1 MRLRDLRPGHLRSV
15 AKTAWLFGRSRYCPI
30 CSGHSRKFVAS
41 GVLPRPDARCPWC
54 DSLERHRL
62 VWRYFQERTDLF
74 DSKPKRMLHVAP
86 EAHIRRQLAPLPG
99 LDYLAADLNG
109 MDATEAVDITDI
121 RHPDDTF
128 DAICC
133 SHVLEHVPDDRR
145 AMAELHRVLS
155 PSGWAVLLVPIT
167 AAETVEAC
175 GAIDPET
182 RLRLFGQEDHV
193 RRYGPDFVDRLR
205 DVGFDV
211 KKFVAGDF
219 LGREERV
226 RIAVH
231 TEAAGEI
238 FHCTK

>member
-1 MRLRDLRPGHLRSV
+1 
-15 AKTAWLFGRSRYCPI
+15 
-30 CSGHSRKFVAS
+30 
-41 GVLPRPDARCPWC
+41 
-54 DSLERHRL
+54 
-62 VWRYFQERTDLF
+62 
-74 DSKPKRMLHVAP
+74 MLHVAP
-86 EAHIRRQLAPLPG
+86 EAHIRRQLEPLRG
-99 LDYLAADLNG
+99 LDHLAADLSG
-109 MDATEAVDITDI
+109 VDAAEEVDITDI
-121 RHPDDTF
+121 RHPDNSF
-128 DAICC
+128 DVICC
-133 SHVLEHVPDDRR
+133 SHVLEHVPDDRQ

-167 AAETVEAC
+167 ATETVEGGRAT
-175 GAIDPET
+175 DPET

-205 DVGFDV
+205 DVGFEV
-211 KKFVAGDF
+211 EKFVAGDF